1 MSTAVRPSGAAPK
14 RRASGLRTTLF
25 DVWGA
30 LTADLLSAY
39 HPEKHYMRGP
49 GPKWHERHAHSE
61 TFAAR
66 PTALDEY
73 YPAP

>member
-14 RRASGLRTTLF
+14 RRAAGLRTTLL
-25 DVWGA
+25 DLCRV

-49 GPKWHERHAHSE
+49 GPKWHERHARTES
-61 TFAAR
+61 FAGR
-66 PTALDEY
+66 PAALDEY